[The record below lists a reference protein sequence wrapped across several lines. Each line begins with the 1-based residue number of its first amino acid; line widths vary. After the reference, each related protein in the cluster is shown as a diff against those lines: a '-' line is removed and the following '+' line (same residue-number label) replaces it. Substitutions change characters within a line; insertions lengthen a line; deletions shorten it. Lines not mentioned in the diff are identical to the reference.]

1 MGKTIIVK
9 GADFSANAIDT
20 TTTKCRITYAFTNI
34 NSSSRPSSVNV
45 GASLSIQLTTSGSYT
60 YPDTV
65 SVTNKSTGAAISGVT
80 YNSSTGLITISAVTV
95 DIIITA
101 TGKAVQGALAITY
114 ALTHVS
120 APNQPTSYVSG
131 NTISIQFTKANGYG
145 YPSSVTVTN
154 TTTSDVI
161 SSGISYNA
169 STGLLTITGA
179 TVPLTITAEGVV
191 SGDEPSTQPDLV
203 IVSGNSDAYDVGT
216 GSTRRGGIIAS
227 TGAVNSSLNQWHY
240 SDYIDID
247 QYDRYNVVTDSLGTG
262 GTVGLAFYDSSNN
275 YISNSGVAF
284 ASSSQYVMSGIFTL
298 PVTPI
303 PSGAKYI
310 RYCCMNE
317 PNSGEAKTVT
327 LNFYE

>member
-34 NSSSRPSSVNV
+34 NASSKPSSVNV

-65 SVTNKSTGAAISGVT
+65 SVTNKNTGAAISGVT
-80 YNSSTGLITISAVTV
+80 YNPSTGLITISAVTV
-95 DIIITA
+95 DIIIAA

-114 ALTHVS
+114 ALTHVD

-131 NTISIQFTKANGYG
+131 NTISIQFSKATGYG

-154 TTTSDVI
+154 TTTSDVV
-161 SSGISYNA
+161 SSGVSYNA

-179 TVPLTITAEGVV
+179 TVPLTITAEGVEEEQGELAASYTQTVCTTGGGVSATTGAYGQAAGSTGMWGCSPEYDV
-191 SGDEPSTQPDLV
+191 SGYSRFTIQT
-203 IVSGNSDAYDVGT
+203 SNTRGNTFGLAWYDANHNYT
-216 GSTRRGGIIAS
+216 GGIIYSGDPFEIGGVIGLDTA
-227 TGAVNSSLNQWHY
+227 NSGNGSGNPVKY
-240 SDYIDID
+240 C
-247 QYDRYNVVTDSLGTG
+247 RFCCKSLG
-262 GTVGLAFYDSSNN
+262 N
-275 YISNSGVAF
+275 YN
-284 ASSSQYVMSGIFTL
+284 
-298 PVTPI
+298 
-303 PSGAKYI
+303 
-310 RYCCMNE
+310 
-317 PNSGEAKTVT
+317 GEAT